1 MNEMPA
7 EKPVPDRAERGPDP
21 GRSAAART
29 VQGPPAPQAAMPS
42 APVGVGRQVEL
53 AIDDLVLH
61 GFSRHERDR
70 IASALHAEL
79 ERLVGE
85 RVAAGG
91 FSNELEIPRVDGGA
105 FTARRGMRPEAIG
118 AEVARAIMR
127 GLA

>member
-1 MNEMPA
+1 
-7 EKPVPDRAERGPDP
+7 
-21 GRSAAART
+21 
-29 VQGPPAPQAAMPS
+29 MPS